1 MQIAMLRQLL
11 TLSLI
16 SEQEFVLIKNR
27 TMRDYGIYSDL
38 TSR

>member
-1 MQIAMLRQLL
+1 MQIALLRQLL

-16 SEQEFVLIKNR
+16 NEQEFDLLKKR

-38 TSR
+38 TSG